1 MDCKIAICRKIST
14 QNTMGKSAEFGN
26 PLVVLFSGESILT
39 IIGDWCGEPRGNIS
53 IFDKKADVV
62 VLLLLTLYLDFSTG
76 QNEKSQWIRTSIS
89 NLINCGRNKA
99 LS

>member
-1 MDCKIAICRKIST
+1 MTFRAVDCKIAICRKIST

-39 IIGDWCGEPRGNIS
+39 IIGDWHGEPRGNIS

-62 VLLLLTLYLDFSTG
+62 VLLLLTLSV
-76 QNEKSQWIRTSIS
+76 
-89 NLINCGRNKA
+89 
-99 LS
+99 